1 MTEKG
6 KAARGEWYYPDND
19 PILIRELLYAKDLC
33 YDFNA
38 LRVCEEEEK
47 EKILSKLFFDIGFN
61 CLIMAPFYCDM
72 GYNISIGDN
81 FYANHN
87 LVIIDTAKVTIGD
100 NVFIGPNVGIYCAE
114 HPIEIKRRNL
124 GLEKAGPITIGNNVW
139 IGGGVQICPGV
150 KIGEGSVIGAGS
162 VVISDIPCN
171 VVAAGNPCHVIREII
186 QD

>member
-1 MTEKG
+1 MEISIKDDILTTIFASIRDMTEKG
-6 KAARGEWYYPDND
+6 KAARGEWYYQDND

-33 YDFNA
+33 YNFNA

-114 HPIEIKRRNL
+114 HPIEIK
-124 GLEKAGPITIGNNVW
+124 
-139 IGGGVQICPGV
+139 
-150 KIGEGSVIGAGS
+150 
-162 VVISDIPCN
+162 
-171 VVAAGNPCHVIREII
+171 
-186 QD
+186 

>member
-1 MTEKG
+1 MTEKEE
-6 KAARGEWYYPDND
+6 AARGEWYDPDND
-19 PILIRELLYAKDLC
+19 PTLIRELLYAKDLC

-38 LRVCEEEEK
+38 LRVFEEEEK

-87 LVIIDTAKVTIGD
+87 LVIIDTAKVAIGD